1 MTALAATVL
10 ISGGA
15 DLARGPDPAAA
26 AARMMRGS
34 SEQAAAL
41 GRMAPLHLLWTACGI
56 LGGLALRDRVP
67 RKGSHSSPTAAW
79 LGKRAIAAA
88 MVSAAAFALGA
99 LRVDPGWIHA
109 GAGLHAFGW
118 LVYLRN
124 LPARL

>member
-1 MTALAATVL
+1 MVL
-10 ISGGA
+10 VSGGT
-15 DLARGPDPAAA
+15 DLAQGPDPAAA
-26 AARMMRGS
+26 ATRMLRGS
-34 SEQAAAL
+34 SDQTAAL

-79 LGKRAIAAA
+79 IGKRAIAAA
-88 MVSAAAFALGA
+88 AVACASFAMGA
-99 LRVDPGWIHA
+99 LRVDPGWMHA
-109 GAGLHAFGW
+109 SAALHALGW

>member
-26 AARMMRGS
+26 ATRMMRGS
-34 SEQAAAL
+34 SDQTAAL
-41 GRMAPLHLLWTACGI
+41 GRMAPIHLLWTACGI
-56 LGGLALRDRVP
+56 LGGLVLRDRVP
-67 RKGSHSSPTAAW
+67 GRGGHSSPTAAW

-88 MVSAAAFALGA
+88 AVASAAFALGA
-99 LRVDPGWIHA
+99 LRVDPGWMHA
-109 GAGLHAFGW
+109 AAALHAFGW